1 MDTIERKPIIK
12 FFPKQQLIDWG
23 LPYENPAIFD
33 KDNNIVAEG
42 KIILNKIVDKH
53 RWSLEY
59 EIIFTEP
66 EDNNKVWKTYYT
78 KGSTENQDERPW
90 YSYDFIKCTLMQ
102 EVEKIVKVWEEVLED

>member
-33 KDNNIVAEG
+33 KDENIIAEG
-42 KIILNKIVDKH
+42 KIISDKIVDKH
-53 RWSLEY
+53 RWSIER

-66 EDNNKVWKTYYT
+66 EDTSKVWKTYYSE
-78 KGSTENQDERPW
+78 GSTENQDERPW
-90 YSYDFIKCTLMQ
+90 YSYGFVKCTVRLFIIKSFN
-102 EVEKIVKVWEEVLED
+102 ESLF